1 MTFRFLFPISCS
13 TRRTS
18 VHRAN
23 RVRTTSQEI
32 LISVIHY
39 NTKAMVRLQQF
50 IRNFCWSCLLLSL
63 GLSSTLQ
70 TQAQSQRPKVGLVL
84 SGGGAKGSAHIGAL
98 KVIEEAGIPIDY
110 ICGTSMGAIVGGL
123 YAIGYNASELDSIVR
138 AQDWMYLFSDKI
150 ERSHRSF
157 QSKQQN
163 DTYLLSIPFNQKI
176 KLDALTG
183 VMKGQSILNKFSAL
197 TIGYHDMTTFDSL
210 PIPYACVAAD
220 LVSGTEV
227 ILREGSLP
235 LAMRTSMSVPGFFE
249 PVRKD
254 SMVMIDGGVLN
265 NFPTDII
272 RKMGADII
280 IGVDVSTTGL
290 EPTKL
295 NTLLDVANR
304 IAFLSGENK
313 YAENLKYA
321 DIYINP
327 RLIGYEATDFKPTA
341 IDTMI
346 TMGEKA
352 TREVWD
358 ELIALKHKL
367 LSDGE
372 TYQKP
377 VHVAHDNDSISIDR
391 MHIEGLS
398 SYDEEWIINKTGFI
412 KGSKVSY
419 SDVSDF
425 IFTIQGLD
433 AFKSVSYKI
442 IKDDKNEK
450 ILMVYVEE
458 KSRGSLNVGMHID
471 TEDVASVLLQ
481 ATSGFGSHNQH
492 KVAATAKINQN
503 PWFNLRYSRTNHKMR
518 SLGLNY
524 TLSYKDFRL
533 LERGRRIYNINFL
546 RNSFKIGYKD
556 YSQKDLRFEIGMQY
570 DIFSDVSNFFTP
582 NYVQYKESDE
592 DLISAYLK
600 IDVDAMDDVVTP
612 TKGVL
617 FTSRMQLYGNDLFE
631 SKRYA
636 LGDIS
641 LNIVGAIP
649 MGPRFCLLPE
659 LFGRV
664 LVGNKVPGYF
674 SNYIGGEYDQ
684 RYVIGQ
690 HAFYGVHFAEV
701 MDNALLGT
709 RLALRYQI
717 AKKHYVSCI
726 GNYLFNSHDLRDI
739 FKERTQIGGAIKYT
753 YNSIIGPISAS
764 IDFSDRSNDIGF
776 FAGIGH
782 FF

>member
-1 MTFRFLFPISCS
+1 MVRFL
-13 TRRTS
+13 
-18 VHRAN
+18 
-23 RVRTTSQEI
+23 
-32 LISVIHY
+32 
-39 NTKAMVRLQQF
+39 QF
-50 IRNFCWSCLLLSL
+50 FRNFCWSYLLL
-63 GLSSTLQ
+63 GLCFSYTLQ
-70 TQAQSQRPKVGLVL
+70 THAQSQRPKVGLVL

-163 DTYLLSIPFNQKI
+163 DIYLLSIPFNQKI

-280 IGVDVSTTGL
+280 IGIDVSTTGL

-327 RLIGYEATDFKPTA
+327 RLIGFEATDFKPTA

-358 ELIALKHKL
+358 ELIALKHKV

-492 KVAATAKINQN
+492 KIAATAKINQN
-503 PWFNLRYSRTNHKMR
+503 PWFTLRYSRTNHKMR

-556 YSQKDLRFEIGMQY
+556 YSRKDLRFEIGMQY

-617 FTSRMQLYGNDLFE
+617 FTSRLQLYGNDLFE

-636 LGDIS
+636 LGDLS
-641 LNIVGAIP
+641 LNVVGAIP
-649 MGPRFCLLPE
+649 MNSRFCLLPE

-664 LVGNKVPGYF
+664 LVGNKVPGFF
-674 SNYIGGEYDQ
+674 SNYIGGEYGQ

-701 MDNALLGT
+701 MDNALVGT

-753 YNSIIGPISAS
+753 YNSMIGPISAS